1 MGFISHIQMEGDC
14 FIPSQNFI
22 LCIMSVTAHPEAE
35 TGLVFDVKH
44 FAVHDGPGIRT
55 TIFLKGCPLRCA
67 WCHSPESQS
76 PEPEVVFNPDPCI
89 GCGHCVE
96 ACPNG
101 AQTMENPKILRE
113 RCNASGRCVEVCF
126 AGALTMYG
134 EKRTVGELLEEV
146 ERNRP
151 LYETS
156 GGGVTVSGGEP
167 TIQPAFTRAL
177 LGALKD
183 RGIHTALDTCGLAD
197 WEALRDILD
206 NVDLVLYDLKHMDS
220 TLHES
225 MTGLPNHLI
234 LSNLER
240 VAGLGK
246 TLVIRVPVIP
256 GFNDDVDH
264 FRKMGRFLEGL
275 GGVES
280 VELLP
285 YHNLGAPK
293 YATLGRKYL
302 LGDLESS
309 GREALMAL
317 GGVLE
322 ARGLRVVIEGVE

>member
-1 MGFISHIQMEGDC
+1 
-14 FIPSQNFI
+14 
-22 LCIMSVTAHPEAE
+22 MSGVARQKGEA
-35 TGLVFDVKH
+35 GLVFDVKH

-76 PEPEVVFNPDPCI
+76 PEPEVAFNPDPCI
-89 GCGHCVE
+89 GCGHCVK
-96 ACPNG
+96 ACPND
-101 AQTMENPKILRE
+101 AQTMGNPKILRE

-177 LGALKD
+177 LEALKD

-197 WEALRDILD
+197 WEALRDILEH
-206 NVDLVLYDLKHMDS
+206 VDLVLYDLKHMDS

-293 YATLGRKYL
+293 YATLGREYP
-302 LGDLESS
+302 LGDLESP
-309 GREALMAL
+309 GREALTVL
-317 GGVLE
+317 EGVLE
-322 ARGLRVVIEGVE
+322 ALGLRVVIEGVE

>member
-1 MGFISHIQMEGDC
+1 
-14 FIPSQNFI
+14 
-22 LCIMSVTAHPEAE
+22 LSVTAHPEAE

-55 TIFLKGCPLRCA
+55 TIFLKGCSLRCA

-76 PEPEVVFNPDPCI
+76 PEPEVAFNPDPCI

-96 ACPNG
+96 ACSNG
-101 AQTMENPKILRE
+101 AQTMGNPKILRE

-197 WEALRDILD
+197 WEVLRDILEH
-206 NVDLVLYDLKHMDS
+206 VDLVLYDLKHMDS

-256 GFNDDVDH
+256 GFNDDVYH

-285 YHNLGAPK
+285 YHNLGSPK
-293 YATLGRKYL
+293 YATLGREYP
-302 LGDLESS
+302 LGDLESP
-309 GREALMAL
+309 GREALTAL